1 MEAKRS
7 RIFINCEEAA
17 HICDKSQYNE
27 STWWERFRLNIRLI
41 YCKITRAYVKKNR
54 NLSQLMKDA
63 DCMDND
69 AKENLRKAFDKH
81 LKN

>member
-1 MEAKRS
+1 MEAKKS
-7 RIFINCEEAA
+7 TIFINCEEAA

-27 STWWERFRLNIRLI
+27 STWWERFRLNIRLL

-54 NLSQLMKDA
+54 NLSKLMKDA

-69 AKENLRKAFDKH
+69 AKESLREAFDKH
-81 LKN
+81 LKE